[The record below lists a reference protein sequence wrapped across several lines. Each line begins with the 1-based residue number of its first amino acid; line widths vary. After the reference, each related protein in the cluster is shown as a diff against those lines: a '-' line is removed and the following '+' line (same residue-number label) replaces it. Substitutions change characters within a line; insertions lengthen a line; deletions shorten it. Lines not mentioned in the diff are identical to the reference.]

1 MQVKWESQ
9 NWLVLFPFP
18 TDTNIYFFL
27 CTWFC
32 LSAFGYPTILTLTAE
47 NIPFKDCFLLIHSLQ
62 FLVWFVCSF
71 YVQSLDEVPSSNLE
85 NNRDVDNTERSDYE
99 STSQLTVPQILSAE
113 VASHGYAD
121 YLLSFLYSK
130 LCSLFLLVV
139 YSTDLWNVF
148 PPVKSF
154 SFFHRKECLG
164 TWSTHWIWW

>member
-1 MQVKWESQ
+1 MAKTHEGYCGQHSSHKTLASKILRVGYYWPTIKIDTTDYVQRCLRWQKLCRHTACTSKWVTQLASPWPFLWSGVNILGPFPRASGQVKY
-9 NWLVLFPFP
+9 LVM
-18 TDTNIYFFL
+18 
-27 CTWFC
+27 
-32 LSAFGYPTILTLTAE
+32 
-47 NIPFKDCFLLIHSLQ
+47 
-62 FLVWFVCSF
+62 
-71 YVQSLDEVPSSNLE
+71 
-85 NNRDVDNTERSDYE
+85 
-99 STSQLTVPQILSAE
+99 
-113 VASHGYAD
+113 VAN